1 MRFKDCEIAYVAWQ
15 NRATRFYVGARLL
28 HTHEMFAPAAYCA
41 SQSIELLLKA
51 TLVFWDKSF
60 QPEVAGHGMAK
71 LVRTVR
77 NKARDAKALAVP
89 DYFFFEKRY
98 QSVSRYPTGSKGLA
112 IPASFIED
120 LDSVFAFLVA
130 LVPFQFNTELS
141 RILSGKDKKSLAAL
155 RKGNA
160 QLRVLRSTL
169 GMAAKP
175 HNKRFQPIAR
185 KTRSG

>member
-1 MRFKDCEIAYVAWQ
+1 MRFKESEIAYVAWQ

-28 HTHEMFAPAAYCA
+28 HTNDMFAPAAYCA

-60 QPEVAGHGMAK
+60 HPEAAGHGIAK

-77 NKARDAKALAVP
+77 NKARNAKSLDVP
-89 DYFFFEKRY
+89 SYFFFEKRFH
-98 QSVSRYPTGSKGLA
+98 SVSRYPTASKGLA
-112 IPASFIED
+112 SPASFIED
-120 LDSVFAFLVA
+120 LDSVFASLVD
-130 LVPFQFNTELS
+130 LVPFQFNTELK

-160 QLRVLRSTL
+160 QFRLMRSKL
-169 GMAAKP
+169 GIAAKR
-175 HNKRFQPIAR
+175 HNKRLQPIAR